1 VSFLK
6 AWKRG
11 ATLITVLVVM
21 FFVTLTIAAISYI
34 FLLSLKSEH
43 SIATYR
49 TAKEAAEAIGK
60 YFVSNGNFSVEND
73 TDNPNC
79 HYYNCISGNCKDC
92 NCPIKI
98 PPELNNSLAGYINVN
113 ATLLMNCSNV
123 YTIKIEAISKK
134 TGARTK
140 ILMVVEE

>member
-6 AWKRG
+6 TWKRG

-49 TAKEAAEAIGK
+49 TAKEAAEAVGN
-60 YFVSNGNFSVEND
+60 YFVS
-73 TDNPNC
+73 
-79 HYYNCISGNCKDC
+79 SGNITLSSNC
-92 NCPIKI
+92 NNDNCTKGTCGYCGCPIQI
-98 PPELNNSLAGYINVN
+98 PPELNNTLAGYINVN

-134 TGARTK
+134 TGARTN